1 MVRKLFIFFLTG
13 ASLFALDIKE
23 TIETT
28 LSNNPDIKIYK
39 ENVNY
44 FKGLQQSSEGTFD
57 TTLSS
62 TITRENDDVPNST
75 YYDSG
80 VSKAHIVSY
89 GVELDKKFES
99 GFDVQGGVKYQG
111 EDVSVNGYD
120 SSSGLSDVKVK
131 SHYTKV
137 YFNITKPL
145 LKGASSDVVTADK
158 QLSEINTQIGLL
170 NYKRQINSSVYKS
183 VLSYWNYL
191 YAVEA
196 YKIEKD
202 AKSRSQKLLEVTKK
216 LIKADILPASG
227 ILHPTVDLNS
237 KSSAL
242 IIAKDSM
249 KNAKYDL
256 CIQIGDKLEKMDTL
270 GEPDTQFPLPDEMIL
285 KRIDDRTYFYEMAFE
300 NRADYQISKK
310 NLEKSKVSLEVAT
323 DDLKSQLDLK
333 LYANHK
339 NIQNDGDMYTSVT
352 NPYDHHINEQ
362 TVGAS
367 LVYTIPIANNYAQGR
382 QIALKSKIAQEYVQ
396 DTELKRDIKLQ
407 INKTLDNLQSIILNY
422 DQIKDSVESYEK
434 LLANEMKK
442 YLLGMSTI
450 TDVIQV
456 QDAYDAQKMQLLQVL
471 KSYATLL
478 AQLNYYTGIC
488 VEDETGRYTVEH
500 RKFLEGKQWM

>member
-13 ASLFALDIKE
+13 YSLFALDIKE

-28 LSNNPDIKIYK
+28 LSNNPDIMIYK

-44 FKGLQQSSEGTFD
+44 FRGLQQSAEGMFD
-57 TTLSS
+57 TMLSS
-62 TITRENDDVPNST
+62 TISRENDDVPNST
-75 YYDSG
+75 YYESG
-80 VSKAHIVSY
+80 MNKAQIVSY
-89 GVELDKKFES
+89 GVKLDKKFES
-99 GFDVQGGVKYQG
+99 GFDVQGGIKYQG
-111 EDVSVNGYD
+111 EDVSINGYD

-131 SHYTKV
+131 SNYTKV
-137 YFNITKPL
+137 YFNIIKPL
-145 LKGASSDVVTADK
+145 LKGAGSDVVTADK
-158 QLSEINTQIGLL
+158 ELAKINTQIGLL
-170 NYKRQINSSVYKS
+170 NYRRQINSSVYKS

-202 AKSRSQKLLEVTKK
+202 AKERSQKLLEITKK
-216 LIKADILPASG
+216 LIKADVLPASG

-242 IIAKDSM
+242 IIAKDDM

-256 CIQIGDKLEKMDTL
+256 CVQIGDKLEKMESL
-270 GEPDTQFPLPDEMIL
+270 GDPDTQFPLPDEMIL
-285 KRIDDRTYFYEMAFE
+285 KRIDDRASFYEIAFE
-300 NRADYQISKK
+300 NRADYQVSKK
-310 NLEKSKVSLEVAT
+310 NLEKSKVTLDVAT

-333 LYANHK
+333 LYADHK
-339 NIQNDGDMYTSVT
+339 NIQNDGDMYTSLT
-352 NPYDHHINEQ
+352 NPYDHHINGQ

-382 QIALKSKIAQEYVQ
+382 YIALKSKIAQEYVR
-396 DTELKRDIKLQ
+396 DAELKRDIELQ

-422 DQIKDSVESYEK
+422 EEIKNSVESYEK

-450 TDVIQV
+450 ADVIQI
-456 QDAYDAQKMQLLQVL
+456 QDSYDAQKMQLLEVL
-471 KSYATLL
+471 KSYAILL
-478 AQLNYYTGIC
+478 AQLNYNTGIC
-488 VEDETGRYTVEH
+488 VEDGTGHYTVEH